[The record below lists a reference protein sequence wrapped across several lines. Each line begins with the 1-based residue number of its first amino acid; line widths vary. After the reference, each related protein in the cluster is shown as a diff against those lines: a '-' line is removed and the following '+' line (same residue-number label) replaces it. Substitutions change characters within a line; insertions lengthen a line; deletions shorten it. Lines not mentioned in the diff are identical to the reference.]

1 MGLKLFR
8 KSSKKPGDS
17 PGSIVYVGENKTEK
31 IKLQLINFHEKS
43 VFEEEIDSDR
53 LSVIDEKSGVCWL
66 NVTGIHDP
74 KLITKIG
81 SHFDIHKLVLED
93 VANTNRISKIEE
105 YSDSIYVILKM
116 FYLDSNDEIKM
127 EHVNLILKKNLL
139 ISFQEYE
146 DDVFEPVRNR
156 IRDGRKKIHES
167 NSDYLFYALI
177 DAVTD
182 NYFVVIRKIIEKI
195 GTLKKSITHT
205 TSKDSLIVMDSL
217 QDDLLVIHNSIQPLE
232 KIFLD
237 LSEYESDLI
246 NESNLIYFRNINDHI
261 TQILSSLDVAKEK
274 LSSLN
279 DYYLSVVSH
288 RTNEIMKTLALVAT
302 ICVPITVIAGVF
314 GMNFQYMP
322 ELSYPYSY
330 PIVLS
335 SMGGIGIV
343 LFSYFKKKKWI

>member
-8 KSSKKPGDS
+8 KSSKKPGDA

-31 IKLQLINFHEKS
+31 IKLQLINFYENCIL
-43 VFEEEIDSDR
+43 EEEIGLEN
-53 LSVIDEKSGVCWL
+53 LSEIDKKSGVSWL
-66 NVTGIHDP
+66 NVTGVHDP
-74 KLITKIG
+74 ELIKKIG
-81 SHFDIHKLVLED
+81 IHFDIHKLVLED

-105 YSDSIYVILKM
+105 YSDSIYAILKM
-116 FYLDSNDEIKM
+116 FYLNSKDEIKV
-127 EHVNLILKKNLL
+127 EHLNLILKKNLL
-139 ISFQEYE
+139 ISLQEYE
-146 DDVFEPVRNR
+146 DDVFDPVRNR
-156 IRDGRKKIHES
+156 IRDKRKKIHES
-167 NSDYLFYALI
+167 NSDYLFYALV

-195 GTLKKSITHT
+195 DTLKKSITHNA
-205 TSKDSLIVMDSL
+205 SKDSLIVMDSL
-217 QDDLLVIHNSIQPLE
+217 QDDLLVIQNSIQPLE
-232 KIFLD
+232 KIFLN

-246 NESNLIYFRNINDHI
+246 DDSNMIYFRNINDHI

-274 LSSLN
+274 LFSLN

-288 RTNEIMKTLALVAT
+288 RTNEVMKTLALVAT
-302 ICVPITVIAGVF
+302 ICVPITVIAGIF

-335 SMGGIGIV
+335 SMAAMGIV

>member
-195 GTLKKSITHT
+195 DTLKKSITHT

>member
-53 LSVIDEKSGVCWL
+53 LSVIDEKSGECWL

>member
-1 MGLKLFR
+1 MC
-8 KSSKKPGDS
+8 SSDL
-17 PGSIVYVGENKTEK
+17 
-31 IKLQLINFHEKS
+31 KLQLINFHEKS

-74 KLITKIG
+74 KLIAKIG

-139 ISFQEYE
+139 ISLQEYE

-156 IRDGRKKIHES
+156 IRDGRKKVHES

-195 GTLKKSITHT
+195 DTLKKSITHT

-274 LSSLN
+274 LSTLN

>member
-139 ISFQEYE
+139 ISLQEYE

-195 GTLKKSITHT
+195 DTLKKSITHT

>member
-139 ISFQEYE
+139 ISLQEYE

-195 GTLKKSITHT
+195 DTLKKSITHT

-335 SMGGIGIV
+335 SMGGIGII